1 MTHTEKQF
9 QQFSSA
15 SSVWSTLNFHK
26 AILYCT
32 LSFAMWL
39 HPNYT
44 VMCSL
49 CLFTWEDASVC
60 STPKCFS
67 GRPCAVSRWSRSG
80 TRDSAVVTEPYLSLS
95 ELNSCWR
102 WWHLSVSVTTRLAL
116 VFHAAR
122 QIDSPQSCT
131 ALADSQT
138 ALIGTNKSSF
148 MHYSKVDSGAS
159 FKFNRGRL
167 PSGHICQLI

>member
-1 MTHTEKQF
+1 MVTSQLHCDVF
-9 QQFSSA
+9 IM
-15 SSVWSTLNFHK
+15 SVYVRGCISLQ
-26 AILYCT
+26 
-32 LSFAMWL
+32 
-39 HPNYT
+39 YT
-44 VMCSL
+44 KV
-49 CLFTWEDASVC
+49 F
-60 STPKCFS
+60 FS
-67 GRPCAVSRWSRSG
+67 GRPCAVSGWSRSG